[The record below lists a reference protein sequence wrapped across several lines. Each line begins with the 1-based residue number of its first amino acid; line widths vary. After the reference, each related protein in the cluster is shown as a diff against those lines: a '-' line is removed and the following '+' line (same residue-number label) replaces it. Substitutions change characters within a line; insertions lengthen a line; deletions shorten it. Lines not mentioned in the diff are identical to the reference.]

1 MITWTFALAVVA
13 FLVSIWVM
21 VEGAEKFTS
30 GLLRTSVGLGV
41 PTFTLGYLLSGLD
54 LENLAVGI
62 VGAVQDLP
70 GISMGTI
77 IGSAIFM
84 LTFAVGTTAVLLPLR
99 SRTPRRLIVMT
110 LLSPLPLG
118 ALALDGELSRMDGG
132 ILLVLALMLI
142 GYVLWTAQRHPL
154 LRPKTEKVEKKA
166 ARFSGW
172 WAAALIVGGTVAIV
186 IGAEI
191 FNWSVQ
197 HILAGVGWND
207 TLFGMVV
214 VAAAVSFEE
223 VPRMLVPARRGHAE
237 ISVGN
242 ILGTVMFFV
251 LFNAGVIALVQPL
264 SLDASVLNF
273 HWPALMVVLAVVSVY
288 LWRGRIGRG
297 AGGVLLAGYAAYIGL
312 AIWSGFRLVG

>member
-1 MITWTFALAVVA
+1 MITCTFTLAVVA
-13 FLVSIWVM
+13 FLASIWVM

-41 PTFTLGYLLSGLD
+41 PTFSLGYLLSGLD
-54 LENLAVGI
+54 LDNLAVGI

-70 GISMGTI
+70 GISIGTI

-84 LTFAVGTTAVLLPLR
+84 LTFAVGATALLSPLR
-99 SRTPRRLIVMT
+99 SQTPRRLILMT

-118 ALALDGELSRMDGG
+118 VLALDGELSRVDGG
-132 ILLVLALMLI
+132 ILLALALVLI

-154 LRPKTEKVEKKA
+154 LRPKTEKVGKA
-166 ARFSGW
+166 STSYSGW
-172 WAAALIVGGTVAIV
+172 WAAALIIGGTVAIV
-186 IGAEI
+186 LGAEI

-197 HILAGVGWND
+197 HILAGFGWDD

-223 VPRMLVPARRGHAE
+223 VPRMLVPARRGYTE

-251 LFNAGVIALVQPL
+251 LFNAGVIALVHPL
-264 SLDASVLNF
+264 VLDASVLNF
-273 HWPALMVVLAVVSVY
+273 YWPALMVVLVVMSVF
-288 LWRGRIGRG
+288 LCRGRIGQG

-312 AIWSGFRLVG
+312 AIWGEYRLM

>member
-1 MITWTFALAVVA
+1 VITWTFLLAVGA

-30 GLLRTSVGLGV
+30 GLLRASVGLGV
-41 PTFTLGYLLSGLD
+41 PTFSLGYLVSGLD

-62 VGAVQDLP
+62 AGAVGDLP

-77 IGSAIFM
+77 IGSGIFM
-84 LTFAVGTTAVLLPLR
+84 LTFAVGMTALFAPLR
-99 SRTPRRLIVMT
+99 SRTPRRLILMT
-110 LLSPLPLG
+110 LSSPLPLG
-118 ALALDGELSRMDGG
+118 ALALDGELSRVDGA
-132 ILLVLALMLI
+132 ILLVLALLLI

-154 LRPKTEKVEKKA
+154 LRPKAEKVGKA
-166 ARFSGW
+166 VASHSGW
-172 WAAALIVGGTVAIV
+172 WPAVLIVGGTVAIV
-186 IGAEI
+186 IGAEL
-191 FNWSVQ
+191 FNWSVR
-197 HILAGVGWND
+197 HILVGVGWDD

-223 VPRMLVPARRGHAE
+223 VPRMVVPARRGHAE

-251 LFNAGVIALVQPL
+251 LFNAGVIALVHPL
-264 SLDASVLNF
+264 VLDASVLNF
-273 HWPALMVVLAVVSVY
+273 HWLALMVVLAVISVF

-297 AGGVLLAGYAAYIGL
+297 AGGVLLAGYAAYVSL
-312 AIWSGFRLVG
+312 AIWLGYRLMG